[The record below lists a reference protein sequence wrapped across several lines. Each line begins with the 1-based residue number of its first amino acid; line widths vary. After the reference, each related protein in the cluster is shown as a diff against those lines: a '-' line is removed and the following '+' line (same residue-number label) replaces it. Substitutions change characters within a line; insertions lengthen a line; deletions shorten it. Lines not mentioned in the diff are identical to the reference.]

1 MPTIQVS
8 ANSSRL
14 RALKHAVEMNID
26 MLNDM
31 AVDPMWM
38 SPNDLRV
45 LAQKPDEEIRKEM
58 QKNSKEVFENVD
70 KLIALQF
77 LHAELNEIE

>member
-1 MPTIQVS
+1 MASINVS
-8 ANSSRL
+8 PNSSRL
-14 RALKHAVEMNID
+14 RALKYAINMNID

-38 SPNDLRV
+38 SPGDLRRMAT
-45 LAQKPDEEIRKEM
+45 LSDEEIRKEM
-58 QKNSKEVFENVD
+58 QKNSKEVFENID